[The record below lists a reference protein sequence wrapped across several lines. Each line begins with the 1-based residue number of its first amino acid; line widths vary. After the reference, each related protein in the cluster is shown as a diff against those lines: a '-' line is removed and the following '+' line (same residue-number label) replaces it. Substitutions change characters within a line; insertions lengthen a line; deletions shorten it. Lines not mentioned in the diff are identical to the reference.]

1 MVGYVDERLDLHDLV
16 RQLRARGCARI
27 FVEGGGV
34 TVSSFLEAG
43 LLDRLHI
50 AVAPLLIGE
59 GRPAIRMAPRR
70 LLKDCMKVQPRI
82 YRTGEDV
89 LFDCDL
95 RANSA
100 AVSQKRSDTAEV
112 ARVS

>member
-1 MVGYVDERLDLHDLV
+1 
-16 RQLRARGCARI
+16 
-27 FVEGGGV
+27 
-34 TVSSFLEAG
+34 
-43 LLDRLHI
+43 
-50 AVAPLLIGE
+50 
-59 GRPAIRMAPRR
+59 MAPRR

-95 RANSA
+95 RANATASA
-100 AVSQKRSDTAEV
+100 KKEVGAAEV